1 MINSIN
7 GPQMR
12 KSNICVLLSEIKQND
27 PLSKRDLQDRTGLSW
42 GAISSITAMLC
53 EKGYIVPTGKQRTHV
68 GRKPF
73 QLDINPND
81 YFIIGVDLNIAGLC
95 GVIVDVKGRVV
106 REWIRYLTRHTYDC
120 VMDTLLGLL
129 DEIVETYAHK
139 HICGIGLAVQGVVD
153 SEAGISER
161 LPQVQ
166 NWKNV
171 PIQKIVEERYGY
183 PALIMHDPECIMAA
197 EQAFGTTMLG
207 NADNAILLRIDNGI
221 GMSILIDRAVYTG
234 SNGKAGELGHISVAR
249 DGAICVCGKQGC
261 LEEYASGEGLV
272 RRFIEQVNRG
282 RASSVSADE
291 VGLNYQMLA
300 EAAKQG
306 DPLCVELFEQM
317 GGYLGY
323 AISLLMNL
331 FNPDLVAMYGSLA
344 DQHDLYEETMCQEID
359 RYVYKNI
366 PVKIQYSGLGKNAAA
381 QGVALAMSDRA
392 ILTFADEIIGGM
404 DDQAEA
410 L

>member
-183 PALIMHDPECIMAA
+183 PRADHARPGLYYGG
-197 EQAFGTTMLG
+197 GTG
-207 NADNAILLRIDNGI
+207 LRHND
-221 GMSILIDRAVYTG
+221 
-234 SNGKAGELGHISVAR
+234 AGE
-249 DGAICVCGKQGC
+249 
-261 LEEYASGEGLV
+261 
-272 RRFIEQVNRG
+272 RG
-282 RASSVSADE
+282 QCDPPADR
-291 VGLNYQMLA
+291 Q
-300 EAAKQG
+300 
-306 DPLCVELFEQM
+306 
-317 GGYLGY
+317 
-323 AISLLMNL
+323 
-331 FNPDLVAMYGSLA
+331 
-344 DQHDLYEETMCQEID
+344 
-359 RYVYKNI
+359 RYWYVD
-366 PVKIQYSGLGKNAAA
+366 
-381 QGVALAMSDRA
+381 SDRPRR
-392 ILTFADEIIGGM
+392 LYRVER
-404 DDQAEA
+404 
-410 L
+410 

>member
-139 HICGIGLAVQGVVD
+139 HIAESGLAVQGVVD
-153 SEAGISER
+153 SRGRDFRTAAAGAE
-161 LPQVQ
+161 L
-166 NWKNV
+166 
-171 PIQKIVEERYGY
+171 EER
-183 PALIMHDPECIMAA
+183 ADPEDCR
-197 EQAFGTTMLG
+197 GTVRVSR
-207 NADNAILLRIDNGI
+207 ADHARPGLYYGGGTGLRHND
-221 GMSILIDRAVYTG
+221 
-234 SNGKAGELGHISVAR
+234 AGE
-249 DGAICVCGKQGC
+249 
-261 LEEYASGEGLV
+261 
-272 RRFIEQVNRG
+272 RG
-282 RASSVSADE
+282 QCDPPADR
-291 VGLNYQMLA
+291 Q
-300 EAAKQG
+300 
-306 DPLCVELFEQM
+306 
-317 GGYLGY
+317 
-323 AISLLMNL
+323 
-331 FNPDLVAMYGSLA
+331 
-344 DQHDLYEETMCQEID
+344 
-359 RYVYKNI
+359 RYWYVD
-366 PVKIQYSGLGKNAAA
+366 
-381 QGVALAMSDRA
+381 SDRPRR
-392 ILTFADEIIGGM
+392 LYRVER
-404 DDQAEA
+404 
-410 L
+410 